1 MLNFFA
7 PINNLGY
14 GVFSHGLIKAYDRYV
29 SQDIALF
36 AVPQA
41 DFTDESINRW
51 MANGARF
58 SKSDPSIMIFQA
70 PWLNRFTGKP
80 MIGFPI
86 FELDIV
92 PDYDLSILKGLDV
105 ALQPSEWGKKV
116 LVDHGVRQVHVVPGG
131 YDPEIFQSR
140 ITLDQKLARIE
151 QNGVTFVHVGK
162 FEVRKSSEEIL
173 HCFLRATKG
182 CVSKVNFVF
191 HVCNPFDP
199 QWFPKVEKILKDYG
213 FAQTGTQFS
222 LGSVRV
228 IVPQGRFT
236 NDPSKLYETAD
247 FGIWASKAEGWNL
260 PLLECLACGTPCLT
274 TDNTAQADF
283 IRKGIYPAELVLKS
297 QQKEPTRLG
306 GMFWPLDHEEL
317 ISKIKNLIQDPKK
330 YLQMSERC
338 LESVKPFTWEN
349 AAKKLEQVLTIV
361 LRKN

>member
-36 AVPQA
+36 PVPQA
-41 DFTDESINRW
+41 DFMDDSIQRW
-51 MANGARF
+51 MANGTRF

-70 PWLNRFTGKP
+70 PWLNRFVGKP

-116 LVDHGVRQVHVVPGG
+116 LLDHGVRQVHVVPGG
-131 YDPEIFQSR
+131 YDPEVFQPR
-140 ITLDQKLARIE
+140 IAQEQKLARIQ

-173 HCFLRATKG
+173 HCFVRAAKT
-182 CVSKVNFVF
+182 CNDKVNLVF
-191 HVCNPFDP
+191 HVCNPFDS
-199 QWFPKVEKILKDYG
+199 QWFQKVEKILKDYD
-213 FAQTGTQFS
+213 FTQAGTQFS
-222 LGSVRV
+222 HGLIRV
-228 IVPQGRFT
+228 IVPQGRFAS
-236 NDPSKLYETAD
+236 DPSKLYETAD

-283 IRKGIYPAELVLKS
+283 IRKGIYPSELVLKS
-297 QQKEPTRLG
+297 RQKEPTRLG

-317 ISKIKNLIQDPKK
+317 IFKIKTLIQDPEKN
-330 YLQMSERC
+330 LPLSEKC
-338 LESVKPFTWEN
+338 FESVKPFTWEN
-349 AAKKLEQVLTIV
+349 AARKLDQVLTTV
-361 LRKN
+361 LKKS